1 MVVVSCKRR
10 FAMSKLNLTVEEE
23 KALLEILERYIPELE
38 NELVHTEKREFHNF
52 LKERDVFMQE
62 LIRRLKS

>member
-1 MVVVSCKRR
+1 
-10 FAMSKLNLTVEEE
+10 MSKLNLTVEEE
-23 KALLEILERYIPELE
+23 KTLLEILERYIPELE
-38 NELVHTEKREFHNF
+38 NELVHTEKREFHKF